1 MANERILIIDDEED
15 VLELVRYNFDR
26 SGYQIE
32 TPSTGEQALSKARKN
47 TPDLIILDLFF
58 QITCKPRR
66 TILACPEH
74 SRMGRATKKNNN
86 HSSIINNHLL
96 RPLFA

>member
-1 MANERILIIDDEED
+1 MANERILIIEDEED

-32 TPSTGEQALSKARKN
+32 TASTGEQALSKARKN

-58 QITCKPRR
+58 QLR
-66 TILACPEH
+66 L
-74 SRMGRATKKNNN
+74 N
-86 HSSIINNHLL
+86 HEE
-96 RPLFA
+96 LF